1 MYPTSV
7 CLTTCRKV
15 TWFESS
21 VLHHSQPFG
30 TGSKQSD
37 SEYKDLIHL
46 TVPYYKERGLILIIK
61 KIIPLS
67 I

>member
-7 CLTTCRKV
+7 CLTTCRKL

-21 VLHHSQPFG
+21 ILHHSQPFG
-30 TGSKQSD
+30 TGPKQSD
-37 SEYKDLIHL
+37 PEYKDLIHL
-46 TVPYYKERGLILIIK
+46 TPYYKERGLILIIK
-61 KIIPLS
+61 KIIPIS